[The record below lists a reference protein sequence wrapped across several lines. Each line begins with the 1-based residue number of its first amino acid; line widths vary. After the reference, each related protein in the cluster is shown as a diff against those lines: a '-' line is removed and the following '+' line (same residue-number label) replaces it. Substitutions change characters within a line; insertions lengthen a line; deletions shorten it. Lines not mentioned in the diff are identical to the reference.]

1 MNDDRLEKLLN
12 EKKAQT
18 LAFDKSAEEFAADFF
33 AKAETRAPE
42 RPLRLR
48 KAAIFA
54 AAASLLIMALITLK
68 PAPAASAAELDP
80 LAESLRLF
88 GSGDVAVLF
97 VDNDLVI
104 GERVSGNAPS
114 NLLQVKIA
122 GNVDLK
128 LACSDHDSISVNSP
142 DVSGNVIVSRSDS
155 STLVLDVDL
164 QIRDRRIC
172 TQIPVILNS

>member
-18 LAFDKSAEEFAADFF
+18 LAFDKSVEEFAADFF

-68 PAPAASAAELDP
+68 PAPAASAAFRP
-80 LAESLRLF
+80 
-88 GSGDVAVLF
+88 
-97 VDNDLVI
+97 
-104 GERVSGNAPS
+104 
-114 NLLQVKIA
+114 Q
-122 GNVDLK
+122 
-128 LACSDHDSISVNSP
+128 
-142 DVSGNVIVSRSDS
+142 
-155 STLVLDVDL
+155 TW
-164 QIRDRRIC
+164 
-172 TQIPVILNS
+172 